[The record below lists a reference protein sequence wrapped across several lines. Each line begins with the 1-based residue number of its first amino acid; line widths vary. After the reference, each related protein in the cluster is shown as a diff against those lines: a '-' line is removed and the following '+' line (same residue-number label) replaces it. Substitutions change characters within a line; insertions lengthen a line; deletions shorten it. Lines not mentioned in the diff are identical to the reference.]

1 MEIEL
6 KRYRKG
12 TKHKVIFADWET
24 DDYFEYWKMF
34 YDHKSLII
42 RKRDDGYISLI
53 VDVPDDPSKI

>member
-12 TKHKVIFADWET
+12 TKHGVIFADWET

-34 YDHKSLII
+34 YDHKSLVI
-42 RKRDDGYISLI
+42 RKRADGYISLMCI
-53 VDVPDDPSKI
+53 IPDESNKI